1 MRRLLCVAGLAVAAA
16 TGIRCSDSS
25 SPTGSNIVF
34 PPNNVS
40 FGAHVQPL
48 FNETCAFTG
57 CHGDNQPA
65 AGLRLTSYD
74 NLMFNPLQVVIQG
87 KPDESILVLR
97 IEGRLGSRMPLN
109 RPALTQNQI
118 NGIRTWIAEGAL
130 NN

>member
-16 TGIRCSDSS
+16 TGIQCSDSS
-25 SPTGSNIVF
+25 GPTGSNIVF

-48 FNETCAFTG
+48 FN
-57 CHGDNQPA
+57 DNQPA

-74 NLMFNPLQVVIQG
+74 NLVFNPLQVVIQG

-118 NGIRTWIAEGAL
+118 NGVRTWIAEGAL

>member
-1 MRRLLCVAGLAVAAA
+1 MRRFWWSVAVLLAAIGFGCSEDANPVA
-16 TGIRCSDSS
+16 
-25 SPTGSNIVF
+25 SNIVF

-40 FGAHVQPL
+40 YGAHVQPL
-48 FNETCAFTG
+48 FNETCTFSG
-57 CHGDNQPA
+57 CHADDQPA

-74 NLMFNPLQVVIQG
+74 NLMFNSLQVVVRER
-87 KPDESILVLR
+87 PDESILVLR

>member
-1 MRRLLCVAGLAVAAA
+1 MRRLWWAAGLALAA
-16 TGIRCSDSS
+16 GIFIRCSEDEN
-25 SPTGSNIVF
+25 PTGSDIVF

-40 FGAHVQPL
+40 YGVYVQPL

-57 CHGDNQPA
+57 CHGDTEPA

-74 NLMFNPLQVVIQG
+74 NLMFNSLQVVVRER
-87 KPDESILVLR
+87 PDESILVLR

-109 RPALTQNQI
+109 RTPLTQNQI